1 MIEIIFIKSY
11 NFIIWSLTCNRNC
24 QNLISIDILK
34 KKKSKKIFWFSSFFK
49 TRHVLSDLCH
59 SLLLYFQQKHCI
71 FQGFHPLSRPCP
83 EMKKQEISS
92 PQFLVSLFSLQGFV
106 KPNQQ
111 CVCFNLDW
119 FIVLHIYWCIALPVR
134 KWSLSG
140 KQGLLRGGAGRAVAL
155 PLFCLSWFLGS
166 RWHG

>member
-1 MIEIIFIKSY
+1 MPKF
-11 NFIIWSLTCNRNC
+11 NFHRYI
-24 QNLISIDILK
+24 K
-34 KKKSKKIFWFSSFFK
+34 KKKNPKKSFGLAAFSKLVMSCQIFAIVCCFTSNKNIVFFK
-49 TRHVLSDLCH
+49 DFILCQDFVLKC
-59 SLLLYFQQKHCI
+59 
-71 FQGFHPLSRPCP
+71 
-83 EMKKQEISS
+83 KKQEISS